1 MNTYPNHLD
10 PCSTT
15 NRAAQQGSDFELRG
29 MAFLSVDE
37 SDWLMRRHAY
47 LDSQPRPQ
55 RRDLRIQPALTR

>member
-10 PCSTT
+10 PCSAT
-15 NRAAQQGSDFELRG
+15 NRTAQQGRDFEFRG

-47 LDSQPRPQ
+47 LDSQPRPR
-55 RRDLRIQPALTR
+55 RRDLRIRPALTR